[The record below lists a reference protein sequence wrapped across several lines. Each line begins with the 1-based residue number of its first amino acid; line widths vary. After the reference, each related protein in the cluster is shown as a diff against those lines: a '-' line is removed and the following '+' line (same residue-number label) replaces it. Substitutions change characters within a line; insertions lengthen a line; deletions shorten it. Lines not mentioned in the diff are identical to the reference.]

1 MKIHKLIFFLG
12 FITSYFDFKF
22 FYNLNKAITIFI
34 SKKKITK
41 IKLNLDSNFSFL
53 LNDPYYNR
61 LIYPKYKYEP
71 EIEFL
76 LQKLKHI
83 NFLFVDAGANYG
95 YWSIL
100 ISSKKFRNKKV
111 IALEPLKSN
120 YYYLNKNMLDNK
132 KRFKVLNI
140 GVGEKKKNSKI
151 YYNDETSNVGAS
163 IYKDNNKSFNTE
175 IIKINKIDNILSKI
189 KENNYVIKLDV
200 EGNEINALKGAKKTL
215 NKNCL
220 IIYEDHAK
228 DKLHLNSKYLLK
240 KNFLI
245 YYLDKKKI
253 YQIKKIN
260 ELNLIKR
267 IKHKG
272 YNFIATKSL
281 FFQNKI
287 KTLLNENN

>member
-1 MKIHKLIFFLG
+1 MIINKLIFFFG
-12 FITSYFDFKF
+12 FLTSYFDFKF
-22 FYNLNKAITIFI
+22 FYNLNKMITIFI
-34 SKKKITK
+34 SKKKIIK

-71 EIEFL
+71 EIEFI

-95 YWSIL
+95 YWSTL

-120 YYYLNKNMLDNK
+120 YYFLYKNKQDNK
-132 KRFKVLNI
+132 KRFKILNL
-140 GVGEKKKNSKI
+140 GVGEKKKYCKI
-151 YYNDETSNVGAS
+151 YYNKDSSNVGAS
-163 IYKDNNKSFNTE
+163 IYKDKNKRLNSE

-189 KENNYVIKLDV
+189 KKKNYVLKLDV
-200 EGNEINALKGAKKTL
+200 EGNEINALKGAKQTL

-220 IIYEDHAK
+220 IIYEDHGK
-228 DKLHLNSKYLLK
+228 DKSHLNTKYLFK
-240 KNFLI
+240 NNFLV
-245 YYLDKKKI
+245 YYLDKEKI

-267 IKHKG
+267 INHKG

-281 FFQNKI
+281 LFQISLKKI
-287 KTLLNENN
+287 LNENN